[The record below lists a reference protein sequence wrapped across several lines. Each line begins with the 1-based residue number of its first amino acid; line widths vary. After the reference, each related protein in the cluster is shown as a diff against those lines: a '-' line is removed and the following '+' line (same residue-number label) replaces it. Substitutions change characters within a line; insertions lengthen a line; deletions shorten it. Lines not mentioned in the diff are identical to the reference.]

1 LRHMVL
7 LALDVIC
14 SAVSGAPDEDF
25 VVLLRRFHPSSVM
38 YVGIS
43 SVGPWWKHKAHPNEV
58 YALRVCEVRG
68 LECMTGVW
76 GVL

>member
-1 LRHMVL
+1 MVL

-14 SAVSGAPDEDF
+14 STVSGAPDEDF

-43 SVGPWWKHKAHPNEV
+43 SVGAHGGSIKPIPMRFMPYEFV
-58 YALRVCEVRG
+58 K
-68 LECMTGVW
+68 
-76 GVL
+76 